1 MFLINIRK
9 CKTSPKNKKQ
19 HSRAK
24 AFLLLMSLLLSLAV
38 LFSLSSCGNSGGDTD
53 GTKTTDE
60 VSRPTDGPDIEGNSD
75 STDGGTSSGGT
86 SSGETSSDGT
96 SSGGTSSGGTSSG
109 ETSTDGTSSGGTS
122 SGGTSGGKTGGDTT
136 KDTSNSGNKD
146 PVPPG
151 AIEISKPEQL
161 AKIGKD
167 KKYPL
172 DGDYVLTANIDLSG
186 YNNWTPIGGA
196 ANESGIVSGSVFR
209 GTFDGRG
216 HIISGL
222 KINAKST
229 RVSHFGLFG
238 SIGSGKKNDPC
249 VIKNIIF
256 TNVKIEVTGGAFTC
270 AGALAGQASGYVEI
284 DNISLMSGSISAVI
298 SDGGEILGA
307 GGLIGQCRTDTSKGV
322 DNKGIYITN
331 IINNITVYVSNGGRS
346 TKYCSGIIGRIRA
359 SNIAELSDVVN
370 IAHTT
375 YESQMGYAI
384 TSGDS
389 KASICRRVYYL
400 TGTGDAYQNMGTAL
414 TNEKLTSGNI
424 NLSDK
429 WIVEKGSYPLPSA
442 VNANKE
448 FNILDMI
455 IISFASGESAES
467 VKSNFKVPTNIAGK
481 HVTWKSSDT
490 SKIKINGENATVYQ
504 PDVGFTEVT
513 LTASC
518 DGKTRTFKI
527 IVKSNVTGRFEN
539 KTAQPGD
546 TLTVV
551 GFPSNSTYT
560 WTIRNMKTGQK
571 SSTTTKEPKLKLT
584 SSHVESLITVSVAGH
599 DDISIY
605 CSNLPVVY
613 INSDTPYRNISK
625 ASYSKA
631 EMTMQGTNLF
641 SESLYNGE
649 IKIKLRGNST
659 AERDKRPFKI
669 KLDKKENLLGIGAGA
684 NKHWTLLA
692 NDIDHTLMRNK
703 LLCDFSGSI
712 GTEVYM
718 HSENVVLIYNGE
730 HYGVYQLCEHV
741 RIGEARVNVFDWEE
755 YAEDAAEAIAD
766 ALLGEGKLKYSE
778 VKSFV
783 DGLEA
788 QMLTNFSWIDTG
800 KITYKGTTYVFTDYG
815 LDAPPKATG
824 GFLLEMD
831 FYSKGNAT
839 LATLPT
845 AYYQPLY
852 FNTPSTETVEAANSL
867 KNTSLY
873 KNAKKYI
880 QTFEYALHSDDFFF
894 ENSDVHYA
902 AAYDSHNTSY
912 KVVNYTDDEHDGYHY
927 SQLFDMDSLVN
938 NFIFCEFAM
947 NWDSMKN
954 SFFLYKDIDGLAKI
968 GPQWD
973 FDWAWGNRNMYWIN
987 TWYPTS
993 WHTTENAFTVEQYY
1007 QTVQWNRMLIRDP
1020 YFLTLAYEKWHQIR
1034 GTVIED
1040 IVGKGGIIEK
1050 YSAYL
1055 KDAAEANDKKWSY
1068 SYSAYGGEKFQDAL
1082 NSMLKFINTRL
1093 AWLDKQF
1100 ESIDTLV
1107 SSLGYYATSDKL
1119 EITGVNTG
1127 SSSTTVIVTVNDSE
1141 IKTVT
1146 FQINGM
1152 TRVDVTVSGGKASYK
1167 IDNSLLR
1174 GGGALNCVEVKA
1186 KDAEGKYIVNTAK
1199 SKPGNCNVIH
1209 GDFVSFSLN

>member
-1 MFLINIRK
+1 MLFINIRERIN
-9 CKTSPKNKKQ
+9 SPKSNKSIKRTPMQ
-19 HSRAK
+19 HSTAK
-24 AFLLLMSLLLSLAV
+24 AFYLLISLLLSFAV
-38 LFSLSSCGNSGGDTD
+38 LLSLSSCDNKNGSGDTD
-53 GTKTTDE
+53 GTISTGDASTPKDE
-60 VSRPTDGPDIEGNSD
+60 SDKGANGD
-75 STDGGTSSGGT
+75 STGGGTT
-86 SSGETSSDGT
+86 SDGVSSDGT
-96 SSGGTSSGGTSSG
+96 TSGGTTTGGTTSG
-109 ETSTDGTSSGGTS
+109 DTS
-122 SGGTSGGKTGGDTT
+122 SGGTSGGTTGGETT
-136 KDTSNSGNKD
+136 KNNGKND
-146 PVPPG
+146 PVPTG
-151 AIEISKPEQL
+151 AIEISTPEQL

-167 KKYPL
+167 KNYPL
-172 DGDYVLTANIDLSG
+172 DGDYVLTANIDLSS

-196 ANESGIVSGSVFR
+196 ENESGVVSGKVFS

-222 KINAKST
+222 NINTKST
-229 RVSHFGLFG
+229 RNSHYGLFG
-238 SIGSGKKNDPC
+238 SLGSRKKNDPC
-249 VIKNIIF
+249 VIKNLIL
-256 TNVKIEVTGGAFTC
+256 TNVNIDVTAGAYAC
-270 AGALAGQASGYVEI
+270 VGALAGQASGYVEI
-284 DNISLMSGSISAVI
+284 DNISLMAGSINAVV
-298 SDGGEILGA
+298 SEGGEILGA

-322 DNKGIYITN
+322 DNRGIYITN
-331 IINNITVYVSNGGRS
+331 IFNNITVYVSNSGRTS
-346 TKYCSGIIGRIRA
+346 KWCSGIIGRIRA
-359 SNIAELSDVVN
+359 SNIAELSDIIN
-370 IAHTT
+370 IARVT
-375 YESQMGYAI
+375 YETQRGYAI

-389 KASICRRVYYL
+389 KANSFKRIYYL
-400 TGTGDAYQNMGTAL
+400 TGTGEAYQNMGNAL
-414 TNEKLTSGNI
+414 TNDKMSAGDVK
-424 NLSDK
+424 LSDK
-429 WIVEKGSYPLPSA
+429 WSVEKGSYPLPSA
-442 VNANKE
+442 VIDNKE
-448 FNILDMI
+448 FNILDLI
-455 IISFASGESAES
+455 IINYANGESAEG
-467 VKSNFKVPTNIAGK
+467 VKSNFKVPTKVAGK
-481 HVTWKSSDT
+481 TVTWKSSDT
-490 SKIKINGENATVYQ
+490 SKIKINGENVTVYQ
-504 PDVGFTEVT
+504 PDVGFAEVT

-527 IVKSNVTGRFEN
+527 LIKSKLTGRFEN

-546 TLTVV
+546 TLSVV
-551 GFPSNSTYT
+551 GFPAGSTYM
-560 WTIRNMKTGQK
+560 WTITNMKTGQK
-571 SSTTTKEPKLKLT
+571 SSIINKESKLKLT
-584 SSHVESLITVSVAGH
+584 NSHNESLITVSVEGY

-613 INSDTPYRNISK
+613 INSDTPYKNISK

-631 EMTMQGTNLF
+631 EMALQGTDLF
-641 SESLYNGE
+641 SEGLYDGE

-659 AERDKRPFKI
+659 AGRDKRPFKI
-669 KLDKKENLLGIGAGA
+669 KLDKKENLFGIGAGA

-703 LLCDFSGSI
+703 LLYDFSGSI

-730 HYGVYQLCEHV
+730 YYGVYQLCEHV
-741 RIGEARVNVFDWEE
+741 RVGEARVNVFDWAE
-755 YAEDAAEAIAD
+755 YAESAAETIAD
-766 ALLGEGKLKYSE
+766 ALIKEGKLKYSE
-778 VKSFV
+778 MKSFIE
-783 DGLEA
+783 GLEDR
-788 QMLTNFSWIDTG
+788 MSVDYSWIDTG

-852 FNTPSTETVEAANSL
+852 FNTPGTDTVEAANSL

-873 KNAKKYI
+873 KYAQKYI

-902 AAYDSHNTSY
+902 AAYDNHNTSY

-1020 YFLTLAYEKWHQIR
+1020 YFLTLAYEKWHEIR
-1034 GTVIED
+1034 GTVIEN
-1040 IVGKGGIIEK
+1040 IVGPGGIIEK

-1055 KDAAEANDKKWSY
+1055 KDAAEANDKRWGY
-1068 SYSAYGGEKFQDAL
+1068 SYAAYGGEKFKGAL
-1082 NSMLKFINTRL
+1082 NSMLEFINTRL

-1107 SSLGYYATSDKL
+1107 SSLGYYKTSDKL
-1119 EITGVNTG
+1119 EITSVNTG
-1127 SSSTTVIVTVNDSE
+1127 ASTTTVTVTVKDND

-1146 FQINGM
+1146 FQINAT
-1152 TRVDVTVSGGKASYK
+1152 TRVDVAVSGGKASYK

-1174 GGGALNCVEVKA
+1174 KGGALNCVEVKA
-1186 KDAEGKYIVNTAK
+1186 KNAEGEYIVNTTA
-1199 SKPGNCNVIH
+1199 SKPGNYNVIH
-1209 GDFVSFSLN
+1209 SNFVSFKLN